1 MKKFRVR
8 RPFYIM
14 NLEKWFWTGDII
26 TEDDPAYEI
35 LRHLPEMLDPV
46 VEPVQEVAEDAKKER
61 KRKDKTESESSTDNP
76 G

>member
-46 VEPVQEVAEDAKKER
+46 VEEEEKPEEKKNER
-61 KRKDKTESESSTDNP
+61 KKKAN
-76 G
+76 

>member
-35 LRHLPEMLDPV
+35 LRHLPEMLEV
-46 VEPVQEVAEDAKKER
+46 VKEEKPEEKRKNER
-61 KRKDKTESESSTDNP
+61 KKKAD
-76 G
+76 

>member
-14 NLEKWFWTGDII
+14 NLKKWFWTGDII
-26 TEDDPAYEI
+26 EENDPAYEI

-46 VEPVQEVAEDAKKER
+46 VEEAKEEKPKEKKNE
-61 KRKDKTESESSTDNP
+61 KRKKAD
-76 G
+76 

>member
-26 TEDDPAYEI
+26 EEGDPAYEI
-35 LRHLPEMLDPV
+35 LCHLPEMLDPV
-46 VEPVQEVAEDAKKER
+46 IEEVKEEKPEEKKNER
-61 KRKDKTESESSTDNP
+61 KKKAD
-76 G
+76 

>member
-46 VEPVQEVAEDAKKER
+46 VEEVQEVAEDAKKER

>member
-26 TEDDPAYEI
+26 EEGDPAYEI
-35 LRHLPEMLDPV
+35 LRHLPEMLD
-46 VEPVQEVAEDAKKER
+46 EEVKEEKPEEKRNER
-61 KRKDKTESESSTDNP
+61 KKKAD
-76 G
+76 

>member
-1 MKKFRVR
+1 MRKFRVR

-26 TEDDPAYEI
+26 EEGDPAYEI

-46 VEPVQEVAEDAKKER
+46 VEEVIEEKPEEKKNER
-61 KRKDKTESESSTDNP
+61 KKKAD
-76 G
+76 

>member
-35 LRHLPEMLDPV
+35 LRHLPEMLD
-46 VEPVQEVAEDAKKER
+46 EEVKEEKPEEKRNER
-61 KRKDKTESESSTDNP
+61 KKKAD
-76 G
+76 